1 MEGAITAQRVKQAA
15 REQMEE
21 LVALR
26 RYLHENAE
34 PSMEEKTA
42 SALVRQEAQRLGLP
56 WESVGEYGV
65 VVTLKGRREGRCICL
80 RADMDALRLTESET
94 NLSRRR
100 EVISKNPGVCHA
112 CGHDGHTAALLVAMR
127 LLTRWR
133 DRFDGTVLF
142 LFESG

>member
-56 WESVGEYGV
+56 WESVGSMALSSHSRAGARGAAFACAP
-65 VVTLKGRREGRCICL
+65 TWTRC
-80 RADMDALRLTESET
+80 
-94 NLSRRR
+94 
-100 EVISKNPGVCHA
+100 V
-112 CGHDGHTAALLVAMR
+112 
-127 LLTRWR
+127 
-133 DRFDGTVLF
+133 
-142 LFESG
+142 